1 MARLS
6 YRRTDTVMQLT
17 SVQWLPAG
25 YLEVSR
31 QMALPAQLEGR
42 ANNRQ
47 SCHHAQPGLEADL
60 NIGARD

>member
-1 MARLS
+1 
-6 YRRTDTVMQLT
+6 MQLT